1 MRKEVLFLIGLVF
14 AGILASSGRA
24 EEAKKEA
31 GFLPFKLNEFLDVS
45 SGTDTVRI
53 EDLKVTAGQDTFLGK
68 MPVMAKVNIK
78 NLTEKKLQLS
88 IYLVLFDEKKNLIAA
103 GNYSSVSGMG
113 GFGPRETS
121 TETISLGYASDLSRA
136 KLYQYRVV
144 TFSE

>member
-1 MRKEVLFLIGLVF
+1 MRKEVWFWIGLIL
-14 AGILASSGRA
+14 AGILASPGQA
-24 EEAKKEA
+24 EEATKK
-31 GFLPFKLNEFLDVS
+31 GSFLPFKLNEFLDVS

-68 MPVMAKVNIK
+68 MPVTAKVNIK
-78 NLTEKKLQLS
+78 NLSEKKLQVS
-88 IYLVLFDEKKNLIAA
+88 IYLALFDEKMNLIAA
-103 GNYSSVSGMG
+103 GNYSTVSGMG